1 MESGSITDD
10 QITASSSLEG
20 ISPSQ
25 ARVISV
31 SFNPDNNK
39 PWSPAQGDADAYL
52 QVDFSEP
59 TEVTGIATQGRV
71 VRYTV
76 DYQAVGGEDWT
87 TVAITKVDTSTG
99 ERTETPVEFE
109 GW

>member
-76 DYQAVGGEDWT
+76 DYQAVGGDDWT